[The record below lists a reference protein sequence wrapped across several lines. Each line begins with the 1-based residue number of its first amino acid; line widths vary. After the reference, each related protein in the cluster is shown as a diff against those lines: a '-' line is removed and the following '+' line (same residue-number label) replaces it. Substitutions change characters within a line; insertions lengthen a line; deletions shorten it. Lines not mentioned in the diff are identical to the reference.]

1 MYISRY
7 LFDLIPSF
15 GIREIF
21 LNTIQSMQGLIT
33 DVILSEDIGKSFNVY
48 EYGTLSISNVT
59 GPQYICL

>member
-48 EYGTLSISNVT
+48 EYGTLSIANVT